1 MNKML
6 QFVFA
11 LQCLAGL
18 ARVDNSKTNKNG
30 LRWIEDKFD
39 KAAGAIMFC
48 GLLAYGIYKDWI
60 KILMHIKD

>member
-11 LQCLAGL
+11 LRCLAGL
-18 ARVDNSKTNKNG
+18 AGDNSKTNKNG
-30 LRWIEDKFD
+30 LRRIEDMFN

-48 GLLAYGIYKDWI
+48 GFLAYGIYKDWI
-60 KILMHIKD
+60 KIPMYMKD